1 MDAEDVVIVL
11 QILIL
16 TIHIPL
22 AAVAVI
28 VTIPIAIPVTI
39 DAVVLDAKFKKNP
52 IYFIIIG
59 IAVPSRVPFNP

>member
-11 QILIL
+11 QILIH

-39 DAVVLDAKFKKNP
+39 DAVVLVDAKFKKKVDLF
-52 IYFIIIG
+52 YHHR
-59 IAVPSRVPFNP
+59 S